1 MVDTGLSGEV
11 TTQHPG
17 RVTTSRRRPSRPQ
30 RFVRGVTEA
39 VHLHRARTAWHAVP
53 LRPTG
58 LEQFWPSRRA
68 PAYSELC
75 R

>member
-1 MVDTGLSGEV
+1 M
-11 TTQHPG
+11 
-17 RVTTSRRRPSRPQ
+17 TTSQRRPSRPQ
-30 RFVRGVTEA
+30 RFVRPATASVP
-39 VHLHRARTAWHAVP
+39 RTLRVVP

-58 LEQFWPSRRA
+58 LEEFWPSRRA

>member
-1 MVDTGLSGEV
+1 M
-11 TTQHPG
+11 
-17 RVTTSRRRPSRPQ
+17 TTSQRRPSRPARLVGDAAAPVPQ
-30 RFVRGVTEA
+30 RQ
-39 VHLHRARTAWHAVP
+39 ARTAWHAVP

-58 LEQFWPSRRA
+58 LEPFWPSRRA

>member
-1 MVDTGLSGEV
+1 M
-11 TTQHPG
+11 
-17 RVTTSRRRPSRPQ
+17 
-30 RFVRGVTEA
+30 TEA